1 MDAILETLEVAAITA
16 QKEVIPEEWRVRLLS
31 AASNLVTALQRP
43 EETVMRESFWMGR
56 SMAVRV
62 LQDLSVF
69 DHITAKLPPYSMT
82 SGYVVELDEATYG
95 PNRLTQALTNKQIK
109 GMFECIFDGGMEMMG
124 KMPAYLAKKGYKNPD
139 DQADGPL
146 QYHWFPVQEKL
157 LDDLHRPIAPDSI
170 LYVDV
175 AGGRGHDLLAFKK
188 KFDHIPGKY
197 YLFDVPH
204 IVNHHTLDL
213 GDRVQRV
220 AFDFFQ
226 DQVISDSRIYFMKF
240 VLHDWSDEKC
250 LAILKNVTSSMERGY
265 SQLIIED
272 FILLPTGAAL
282 LPTLFDMQMITF
294 LAGMEQTE
302 KQWCV
307 LLDRAGLIIDGFHQ
321 PPGDGTGIIVTQL
334 K

>member
-1 MDAILETLEVAAITA
+1 MHVSFLLRRAR
-16 QKEVIPEEWRVRLLS
+16 IPRIQV
-31 AASNLVTALQRP
+31 
-43 EETVMRESFWMGR
+43 
-56 SMAVRV
+56 
-62 LQDLSVF
+62 
-69 DHITAKLPPYSMT
+69 DHDS
-82 SGYVVELDEATYG
+82 
-95 PNRLTQALTNKQIK
+95 
-109 GMFECIFDGGMEMMG
+109 FDGGMETMG
-124 KMPAYLAKKGYKNPD
+124 KIPAYLAETGYKNPD

-146 QYHWFPVQEKL
+146 QYRYGAQGQDFFQILIARPKLLSAFSNFFEGDRGGRPDWVDWFPVQDKL
-157 LDDLHRPIAPDSI
+157 LDDLRRPIAPDSI

-188 KFDHIPGKY
+188 KFDHVPGKY
-197 YLFDVPH
+197 YLFDIPH
-204 IVNHHTLDL
+204 IVEDLTLDL

-226 DQVISDSRIYFMKF
+226 DQVISSMSNPYSPGKPNQQLGSRIYFMKF

-250 LAILKNVTSSMERGY
+250 LAILKNVTASMKRGY

-272 FILLPTGAAL
+272 FILPPTGAAL

-294 LAGMEQTE
+294 LAGMERTE
-302 KQWCV
+302 KQWCA
-307 LLDRAGLIIDGFHQ
+307 LLGKAGLIVDGFHQ

>member
-1 MDAILETLEVAAITA
+1 M
-16 QKEVIPEEWRVRLLS
+16 
-31 AASNLVTALQRP
+31 
-43 EETVMRESFWMGR
+43 
-56 SMAVRV
+56 
-62 LQDLSVF
+62 
-69 DHITAKLPPYSMT
+69 
-82 SGYVVELDEATYG
+82 
-95 PNRLTQALTNKQIK
+95 
-109 GMFECIFDGGMEMMG
+109 
-124 KMPAYLAKKGYKNPD
+124 
-139 DQADGPL
+139 
-146 QYHWFPVQEKL
+146 

-175 AGGRGHDLLAFKK
+175 AGGRGHDLLAFKR

-226 DQVISDSRIYFMKF
+226 DQVISGTLHPYSPGKPNQRLGSRIYFMKF

-250 LAILKNVTSSMERGY
+250 LAILKNVTSSMKRGY

-272 FILLPTGAAL
+272 FILPPTGAAL

-307 LLDRAGLIIDGFHQ
+307 LLDRAGLIVDGFHQ